1 MKKTLLIATFAIIS
15 ASSICA
21 QGQAV
26 QGKQAERPTLETFVT
41 NKWYDNIFIGVSGG
55 VATQFGKEIE
65 ENFIGPTAKLSV
77 IKWFSPIMGFRVE
90 AQNTWAKEG
99 LNNYSPYHMGG
110 GHAPLPFKF
119 DDNGQYGIC
128 ADRPGTLEY
137 NNLFASA
144 SLLWNLT
151 QFFGYYNP
159 DRFWNIS
166 AYIQGGYSHLY
177 DNHTKGNKGITSKNY
192 DREYSL
198 GGGLFNTFRIS
209 ERLHAS
215 LDLDFAGYSAN
226 YRTTNGVLTMS
237 PSVTV
242 GLAYNIYKTNWDG
255 TKFDP
260 YAFIAPAAPVDTRDY
275 DALERQLA
283 ERDKSLSDLQKRLGS
298 AQDDLNKTDA
308 ELNALK
314 AQVEN
319 QYKAFFDLDK
329 STITFAERQHIR
341 QFVQNALKKNANRSF
356 RLTGSADKG
365 TGSFDHNIELAAK
378 RAESVKKYMVDELGV
393 KAENITLGEPLV
405 TDSQMDAS
413 FDRSVLI
420 ECL

>member
-1 MKKTLLIATFAIIS
+1 MKKTLLIAAFAIIS
-15 ASSICA
+15 ASSVCA

-26 QGKQAERPTLETFVT
+26 QGEQAERPTLETFVT

-77 IKWFSPIMGFRVE
+77 IKWFSPVMGFRIE

-99 LNNYSPYHMGG
+99 LNGYNPYHMGT
-110 GHAPLPFKF
+110 GHSALPYKITET
-119 DDNGQYGIC
+119 GKYGVGYT
-128 ADRPGTLEY
+128 PGTLEY
-137 NNLFASA
+137 GNLFASA
-144 SLLWNLT
+144 SLFWNLT

-159 DRFWNIS
+159 ERFWNIS

-177 DNHTKGNKGITSKNY
+177 DNKEGITSKNY

-198 GGGLFNTFRIS
+198 GAGLFNTFRIT

-237 PSVTV
+237 PSLTL

-255 TKFDP
+255 TRFDP
-260 YAFIAPAAPVDTRDY
+260 YAFIAPVDNRDY
-275 DALERQLA
+275 DALARQLA
-283 ERDKSLSDLQKRLGS
+283 ERDKSLSDLQKQLGN

-314 AQVEN
+314 SQVEK
-319 QYKAFFDLDK
+319 QYKAFFELDK
-329 STITFAERQHIR
+329 SSITFAERQHIR
-341 QFVQNALKKNANRSF
+341 QFVQSSLKKNADQKF

-365 TGSFDHNIELAAK
+365 TGTYDHNIVLAAD
-378 RAESVKKYMVDELGV
+378 RAESVKKFMVEELGV
-393 KAENITLGEPLV
+393 KAENISLAEPLV

>member
-1 MKKTLLIATFAIIS
+1 MKKTLLIAAFAIIS
-15 ASSICA
+15 ASSVCA

-26 QGKQAERPTLETFVT
+26 QGEQAERPTLETFVT

-77 IKWFSPIMGFRVE
+77 IKWFSPVMGFRIE

-99 LNNYSPYHMGG
+99 LNGYNPYHMGT
-110 GHAPLPFKF
+110 GHSALPYKITET
-119 DDNGQYGIC
+119 GKYGVGY
-128 ADRPGTLEY
+128 APGTLKY
-137 NNLFASA
+137 GNLFASA

-159 DRFWNIS
+159 ERFWNIS

-177 DNHTKGNKGITSKNY
+177 DNNEGITSKNY

-198 GGGLFNTFRIS
+198 GAGLFNTFRIT

-255 TKFDP
+255 TRFDP
-260 YAFIAPAAPVDTRDY
+260 YAFIAPVDNRDY
-275 DALERQLA
+275 DALARQLA
-283 ERDKSLSDLQKRLGS
+283 ERDKSLSDLQKQLGNT
-298 AQDDLNKTDA
+298 QDDLNKTDA

-314 AQVEN
+314 SQVEK
-319 QYKAFFDLDK
+319 QYKAFFELDK
-329 STITFAERQHIR
+329 SSITFAERQHIR
-341 QFVQNALKKNANRSF
+341 QFVQSSLKKNADQKF

-365 TGSFDHNIELAAK
+365 TGTYDHNIVLAAD
-378 RAESVKKYMVDELGV
+378 RAESVKKFMVEELGV
-393 KAENITLGEPLV
+393 KAENISLAEPLV

>member
-1 MKKTLLIATFAIIS
+1 MKKTLLIAAFAIIS
-15 ASSICA
+15 ASSVCA

-26 QGKQAERPTLETFVT
+26 QGEQAERPTLETFVT

-65 ENFIGPTAKLSV
+65 KNFIGPTAKLSV
-77 IKWFSPIMGFRVE
+77 IKWFSPVMGFRIE

-99 LNNYSPYHMGG
+99 LNGYNPYHMGT
-110 GHAPLPFKF
+110 GHSALPYKITET
-119 DDNGQYGIC
+119 GKYGVGYT
-128 ADRPGTLEY
+128 PGTLEY
-137 NNLFASA
+137 GNLFASA
-144 SLLWNLT
+144 SLFWNLT

-159 DRFWNIS
+159 TRFWNLS

-177 DNHTKGNKGITSKNY
+177 DNKEGITSKNY

-198 GGGLFNTFRIS
+198 GAGLFNTFRIT

-255 TKFDP
+255 TRFDP
-260 YAFIAPAAPVDTRDY
+260 YAFIAPVDNRDY
-275 DALERQLA
+275 DALARQLA
-283 ERDKSLSDLQKRLGS
+283 ERDKSLSDLQKQLGN

-314 AQVEN
+314 SQVEK
-319 QYKAFFDLDK
+319 QYKAFFELDK
-329 STITFAERQHIR
+329 SSITFAERQHIR
-341 QFVQNALKKNANRSF
+341 QFVQSSLKKNADQKF

-365 TGSFDHNIELAAK
+365 TGTYDHNIVLAAD
-378 RAESVKKYMVDELGV
+378 RAESVKKFMVEELGV
-393 KAENITLGEPLV
+393 KAENISLAEPLV

>member
-1 MKKTLLIATFAIIS
+1 MKKTLLIAAFAIIS
-15 ASSICA
+15 ASSVCA

-26 QGKQAERPTLETFVT
+26 QGEQAERPTLETFVT

-77 IKWFSPIMGFRVE
+77 IKWFSPVMGFRIE

-99 LNNYSPYHMGG
+99 LNGYNPYHMGT
-110 GHAPLPFKF
+110 GHSALPYKITET
-119 DDNGQYGIC
+119 GKYGVGYT
-128 ADRPGTLEY
+128 PGTLEY

-144 SLLWNLT
+144 SLFWNLT

-159 DRFWNIS
+159 TRFWNLS

-177 DNHTKGNKGITSKNY
+177 DNKEGITSKNY

-198 GGGLFNTFRIS
+198 GAGLFNTFRIT

-237 PSVTV
+237 PSLTL

-255 TKFDP
+255 TRFDP
-260 YAFIAPAAPVDTRDY
+260 YAFIAPVDNRDY
-275 DALERQLA
+275 DALARQLA
-283 ERDKSLSDLQKRLGS
+283 ERDKSLSDLQKQLGN

-314 AQVEN
+314 SQVEK
-319 QYKAFFDLDK
+319 QYKAFFELDK
-329 STITFAERQHIR
+329 SSITFAERQHIR
-341 QFVQNALKKNANRSF
+341 QFVQSSLKKNADQKF

-365 TGSFDHNIELAAK
+365 TGTYDHNIVLAAD
-378 RAESVKKYMVDELGV
+378 RAESVKKFMVEELGV
-393 KAENITLGEPLV
+393 KAENITLAEPLV

>member
-1 MKKTLLIATFAIIS
+1 MKKTLLIAAFAIIS
-15 ASSICA
+15 ASSVCA

-26 QGKQAERPTLETFVT
+26 QGEQAERPTLETFVT

-77 IKWFSPIMGFRVE
+77 IKWFSPVMGFRIE

-99 LNNYSPYHMGG
+99 LNGYNPYHMGT
-110 GHAPLPFKF
+110 GHSALPYKITET
-119 DDNGQYGIC
+119 GKYGVGYT
-128 ADRPGTLEY
+128 PGTLEY
-137 NNLFASA
+137 GNLFASA
-144 SLLWNLT
+144 SLFWNLT

-159 DRFWNIS
+159 TRFWNLS

-177 DNHTKGNKGITSKNY
+177 DNNDGITSKNY

-198 GGGLFNTFRIS
+198 GAGLFNTFRIT

-237 PSVTV
+237 PSLTL

-255 TKFDP
+255 TRFDP
-260 YAFIAPAAPVDTRDY
+260 YAFIAPVDNRDY
-275 DALERQLA
+275 DALARQLA
-283 ERDKSLSDLQKRLGS
+283 ERDKSLSDLQKQLGN

-314 AQVEN
+314 SQVEK
-319 QYKAFFDLDK
+319 QYKAFFELDK
-329 STITFAERQHIR
+329 SSITFAERQHIR
-341 QFVQNALKKNANRSF
+341 QFVQSSLKKNADQKF

-365 TGSFDHNIELAAK
+365 TGTYDHNIVLAAD
-378 RAESVKKYMVDELGV
+378 RAESVKKFMVEELGV
-393 KAENITLGEPLV
+393 KAENITLAEPLV

>member
-1 MKKTLLIATFAIIS
+1 MKKTLLIAAFAIIS
-15 ASSICA
+15 ASSVCA

-26 QGKQAERPTLETFVT
+26 QGEQAERPTLETFVT

-77 IKWFSPIMGFRVE
+77 IKWFSPVMGFRVE

-99 LNNYSPYHMGG
+99 LNGYNPYHMGT
-110 GHAPLPFKF
+110 GHSALPYKITET
-119 DDNGQYGIC
+119 GKYGVGYT
-128 ADRPGTLEY
+128 PGTLEY

-144 SLLWNLT
+144 SLFWNLT

-159 DRFWNIS
+159 TRFWNLS

-177 DNHTKGNKGITSKNY
+177 DNKEGITSKNY

-198 GGGLFNTFRIS
+198 GAGLFNTFRIT

-237 PSVTV
+237 PSLTL

-255 TKFDP
+255 TRFDP
-260 YAFIAPAAPVDTRDY
+260 YAFIAPVDNRDY
-275 DALERQLA
+275 DALARQLA
-283 ERDKSLSDLQKRLGS
+283 ERDKSLSDLQKQLGN

-314 AQVEN
+314 SQVEK
-319 QYKAFFDLDK
+319 QYKAFFELDK
-329 STITFAERQHIR
+329 SSITFAERQHIR
-341 QFVQNALKKNANRSF
+341 QFVQSSLKKNADQKF

-365 TGSFDHNIELAAK
+365 TGTYDHNIVLAAD
-378 RAESVKKYMVDELGV
+378 RAESVKKFMVEELGV
-393 KAENITLGEPLV
+393 KAENITLAEPLV

>member
-1 MKKTLLIATFAIIS
+1 MKKTLLIAAFAIIS
-15 ASSICA
+15 ASSVCA

-26 QGKQAERPTLETFVT
+26 QGEQAERPTLETFVT

-77 IKWFSPIMGFRVE
+77 IKWFSPVMGFRIE

-99 LNNYSPYHMGG
+99 LNGYNPYHMGT
-110 GHAPLPFKF
+110 GHSALPYKITET
-119 DDNGQYGIC
+119 GKYGV
-128 ADRPGTLEY
+128 AYAPGTLEY

-144 SLLWNLT
+144 SLFWNLT

-159 DRFWNIS
+159 TRFWNLS

-177 DNHTKGNKGITSKNY
+177 DNKEGITSKNY

-198 GGGLFNTFRIS
+198 GAGLFNTFRIT

-237 PSVTV
+237 PSLTL

-255 TKFDP
+255 TRFDP
-260 YAFIAPAAPVDTRDY
+260 YAFIAPVDNRDY
-275 DALERQLA
+275 DALARQLA
-283 ERDKSLSDLQKRLGS
+283 ERDKSLSDLQKQLGN

-314 AQVEN
+314 SQVEK
-319 QYKAFFDLDK
+319 QYKAFFELDK
-329 STITFAERQHIR
+329 SSITFAERQHIR
-341 QFVQNALKKNANRSF
+341 QFVQSSLKKNADQKF

-365 TGSFDHNIELAAK
+365 TGTYDHNIVLAAD
-378 RAESVKKYMVDELGV
+378 RAESVKKFMVEELGV
-393 KAENITLGEPLV
+393 KAENITLAEPLV